1 MRPIL
6 RKKSF
11 VSKNH
16 HSLLSLIPTVSNIL
30 CAFIFHESDDWLAPY
45 KKKQRSPTCFSSG
58 MWPFSKKPYYVA
70 TNSFITIS
78 FKYIV
83 LQLLCSYFWN
93 FGHNKLLKTLIKSYF
108 WVLEISDLL
117 TVSVKP
123 LNQKR
128 QEKWFDDSF
137 FIIITQLW

>member
-1 MRPIL
+1 MTCFMRSI
-6 RKKSF
+6 F
-11 VSKNH
+11 KN
-16 HSLLSLIPTVSNIL
+16 LPPPKITPPRLPYRTPNIL

-83 LQLLCSYFWN
+83 L
-93 FGHNKLLKTLIKSYF
+93 
-108 WVLEISDLL
+108 
-117 TVSVKP
+117 
-123 LNQKR
+123 
-128 QEKWFDDSF
+128 
-137 FIIITQLW
+137 